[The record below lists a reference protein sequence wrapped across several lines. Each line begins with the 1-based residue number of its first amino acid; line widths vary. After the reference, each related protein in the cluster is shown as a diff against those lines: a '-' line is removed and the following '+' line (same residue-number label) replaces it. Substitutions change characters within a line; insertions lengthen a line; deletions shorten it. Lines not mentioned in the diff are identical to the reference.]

1 MPKYSPGD
9 QLPRFLLGKHQL
21 TMTVVFT
28 AFFSLLF
35 LLVSIP
41 FSHNAWF
48 ELGRGEA
55 FAFTVVFYLIAIAVV
70 VFSKIGMHLM
80 RSADNFTVGHYI
92 VWNLLEMLVVAL
104 LYSFFTVEGDKFGII
119 NLTDNMGFW
128 RLLLSAIVYT
138 VISLGVPYVVSAQY
152 FMLDEK
158 DNTIRLMNY
167 GNVVSDVPLSPGEER
182 RITLFDNSGVLKF
195 SINPDNLFFIESD
208 DNYIQ
213 VWYTDNTGEMKKYM
227 LRCRLKTV
235 EESFSESELVRC
247 HRKYIINIRK
257 VRVLA
262 SERDGYSVELDSDAT
277 PRIPVS
283 KTYEQAVL
291 ARFNS
296 RN

>member
-21 TMTVVFT
+21 VMTVVFT
-28 AFFSLLF
+28 AFFSLVF

-55 FAFTVVFYLIAIAVV
+55 FVFTVIFYLIALLLIVV
-70 VFSKIGMHLM
+70 SKICMHMM
-80 RSADNFTVGHYI
+80 RNASSFTIGKYVL
-92 VWNLLEMLVVAL
+92 WSFLETLTVAL
-104 LYSFFTVEGDKFGII
+104 LYSFFTIEGDKFGII
-119 NLTDNMGFW
+119 TLENDNFW
-128 RLLLSAIVYT
+128 RLFLSALAYT
-138 VISLGVPYVVSAQY
+138 LISLGVPYIISAQY
-152 FMLDEK
+152 FLIEEK

-167 GNVVSDVPLSPGEER
+167 DDVVSDVPLIPSEEQ
-182 RITLFDNSGVLKF
+182 RITLFDNSGALKF
-195 SINPDNLFFIESD
+195 SIHPDNLFFIESD

-213 VWYTDNTGEMKKYM
+213 VWYTDNTGAMKKYM

-235 EESFSESELVRC
+235 EESFSESDLVRC

-257 VRVLA
+257 VRVLS
-262 SERDGYSVELDSDAT
+262 SERDGYTVELGSDST

>member
-21 TMTVVFT
+21 TTTVLFA
-28 AFFSLLF
+28 AFFSLVF

-48 ELGRGEA
+48 ELGGGEV
-55 FAFTVVFYLIAIAVV
+55 FVFTVVFYLIAISVV
-70 VFSKIGMHLM
+70 VFSKVGLHMM
-80 RSADNFTVGHYI
+80 RNAENFKVGHYI
-92 VWNLLEMLVVAL
+92 VWNLSEILIVAL
-104 LYSFFTVEGDKFGII
+104 LYSFFTVEGDKFGVI
-119 NLTDNMGFW
+119 NLSDMDFW
-128 RLLLSAIVYT
+128 RLLLSAVVYAM
-138 VISLGVPYVVSAQY
+138 ISLGVPYIVAAQY
-152 FMLDEK
+152 FMIEEK

-167 GNVVSDVPLSPGEER
+167 GNVVSDVPLGPGEER

-213 VWYTDNTGEMKKYM
+213 VWYTDSTGEMKKYM

-235 EESFSESELVRC
+235 EESFSDSDLVRC

-257 VRVLA
+257 VRVLS
-262 SERDGYSVELDSDAT
+262 SERDCYSVELESDAT

>member
-21 TMTVVFT
+21 VMTVVFT
-28 AFFSLLF
+28 AFFSLVF

-55 FAFTVVFYLIAIAVV
+55 FVFTVIFYLIALLLIVV
-70 VFSKIGMHLM
+70 SNVCMHMMRNASSFTIGKYVLW
-80 RSADNFTVGHYI
+80 SF
-92 VWNLLEMLVVAL
+92 LETLTVAL
-104 LYSFFTVEGDKFGII
+104 LYSFFTIEGDKFGII
-119 NLTDNMGFW
+119 TLENDNFW
-128 RLLLSAIVYT
+128 RLFLSALAYT
-138 VISLGVPYVVSAQY
+138 LISLGVPYIISAQY
-152 FMLDEK
+152 FLIEEK

-167 GNVVSDVPLSPGEER
+167 DDVVSDVPLIPSEEQ
-182 RITLFDNSGVLKF
+182 RISLFDNSGALKF
-195 SINPDNLFFIESD
+195 SIHPDNLYYIESD

-213 VWYTDNTGEMKKYM
+213 VWYTDNTGAMKKYM

-235 EESFSESELVRC
+235 EESFSESDLVRC

-257 VRVLA
+257 VRVLS
-262 SERDGYSVELDSDAT
+262 SERDGYTVELGSDST

>member
-21 TMTVVFT
+21 VMTVVFT
-28 AFFSLLF
+28 AFFSLVF

-55 FAFTVVFYLIAIAVV
+55 FVFTVIFYLIALLLIVV
-70 VFSKIGMHLM
+70 SKICMHMM
-80 RSADNFTVGHYI
+80 RNASSFTIGKYVL
-92 VWNLLEMLVVAL
+92 WSFLETLTVAL
-104 LYSFFTVEGDKFGII
+104 LYSFFTIEGDKFGII
-119 NLTDNMGFW
+119 TLENDNFW
-128 RLLLSAIVYT
+128 RLFLSALAYT
-138 VISLGVPYVVSAQY
+138 LISLGVPYIISAQY
-152 FMLDEK
+152 FLIEEK

-167 GNVVSDVPLSPGEER
+167 DDVVSDVPLIPSAEQ
-182 RITLFDNSGVLKF
+182 RITLFDNSGALKF
-195 SINPDNLFFIESD
+195 SIHPDNLFFIESD

-213 VWYTDNTGEMKKYM
+213 VWYTDNTGAMKKYM

-235 EESFSESELVRC
+235 EESFSESDLVRC

-257 VRVLA
+257 VRVLS
-262 SERDGYSVELDSDAT
+262 SERDGYTVELGSDST

>member
-1 MPKYSPGD
+1 MPKHALRN

-21 TMTVVFT
+21 IMTVNFA
-28 AFFSLLF
+28 AFFSLVF
-35 LLVSIP
+35 LLVCVP
-41 FSHNAWF
+41 FIHNAWF
-48 ELGRGEA
+48 ELGRGEV
-55 FAFTVVFYLIAIAVV
+55 FLFTVVFFLISLSIV
-70 VFSKIGMHLM
+70 VFSKVLM
-80 RSADNFTVGHYI
+80 YMQRNRDYFPVYRY
-92 VWNLLEMLVVAL
+92 VMWNICEILVIAL
-104 LYSFFTVEGDKFGII
+104 LYTFFTLEGDKFGVI
-119 NLTDNMGFW
+119 NLDHPSFL
-128 RLLLSAIVYT
+128 RLFLSSTVYAT
-138 VISLGVPYVVSAQY
+138 ISLGVPYIIVAQY
-152 FMLDEK
+152 FMIEEK

-167 GNVVSDVPLSPGEER
+167 DEVVSDIPLTPSEEK

-195 SINPDNLFFIESD
+195 SINPENLYFIESD

-213 VWYTDNTGEMKKYM
+213 VWYTDSSAELKKYM

-235 EESFSESELVRC
+235 EDSFAGSDLVRC

-262 SERDGYSVELDSDAT
+262 SERDGYEIKLESDAT

-296 RN
+296 RS